1 MSSAKGLFITYSLI
15 GLFAVMFITFA
26 SQVQEEHGVS
36 DSIRQNVDLNR
47 TFNQLESNLSTFS
60 ETADAS
66 KNGTLNQKGLT
77 SSFGQLILDGIFQ
90 SASTI
95 TNMVTLTYDVVIVQ
109 TAGFI
114 GIPDIVITILTAII
128 TILFILAIWRLIR
141 TGT

>member
-15 GLFAVMFITFA
+15 GLFAVIFLTFA

-36 DSIRQNVDLNR
+36 NSIRQDVSLNR
-47 TFNQLESNLSTFS
+47 TFNQLESNLSTFEETS
-60 ETADAS
+60 ETS
-66 KNGTLNQKGLT
+66 KNGTLSGKGLEQ
-77 SSFGQLILDGIFQ
+77 SFGQLILDGIFE
-90 SASTI
+90 SGKTMM
-95 TNMVTLTYDVVIVQ
+95 NMVTLTYNVVIVQ

-114 GIPDIVITILTAII
+114 GIPDIVISILTAII

>member
-15 GLFAVMFITFA
+15 GLFAVIFLTFA

-36 DSIRQNVDLNR
+36 DSIRQDVSLNR
-47 TFNQLESNLSTFS
+47 TFNQLESNLSTFE
-60 ETADAS
+60 ETAGAS

-77 SSFGQLILDGIFQ
+77 PSFGQLILDGIFQ
-90 SASTI
+90 SATTI
-95 TNMVTLTYDVVIVQ
+95 TNLVSLTYNVVIVQ

-114 GIPDIVITILTAII
+114 GIPDIVISLLTAII